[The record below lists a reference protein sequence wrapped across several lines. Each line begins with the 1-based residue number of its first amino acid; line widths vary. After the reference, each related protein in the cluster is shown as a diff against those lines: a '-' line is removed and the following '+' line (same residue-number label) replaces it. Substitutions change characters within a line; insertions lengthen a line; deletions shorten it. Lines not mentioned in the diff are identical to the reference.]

1 MTRSDGAG
9 RATIVGATSG
19 DTGGAAIEAFRGR
32 DAVDVFILYPQGRVS
47 DIQRMQMTT
56 PTDANVHTLAVDGT
70 FDDCQALVKSMFNDS
85 EFRQEVNLAGVNSI
99 NGRG

>member
-1 MTRSDGAG
+1 
-9 RATIVGATSG
+9 
-19 DTGGAAIEAFRGR
+19 
-32 DAVDVFILYPQGRVS
+32 
-47 DIQRMQMTT
+47 MQMTT

-99 NGRG
+99 NWARVMARPPIISPPPHSLAALIRPSDFRCQPAISATFLPDMSPRKWVFPSPG